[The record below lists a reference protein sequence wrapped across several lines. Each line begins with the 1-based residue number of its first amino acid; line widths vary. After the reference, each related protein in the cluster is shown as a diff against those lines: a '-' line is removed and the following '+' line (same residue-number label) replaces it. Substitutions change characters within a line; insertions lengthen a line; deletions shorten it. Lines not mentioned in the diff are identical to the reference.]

1 MTAPAAHI
9 EEFLGAVSKV
19 FRLSPGDTHHSSLRR
34 SLLRL
39 EEHCILRL
47 ALRASLVRPREL
59 KVIRMS
65 VEVLESLLLTSSQHL
80 NLHVGTLLP

>member
-1 MTAPAAHI
+1 VTAPAAHI

-19 FRLSPGDTHHSSLRR
+19 LRLSLGGTHHSSLRR

-47 ALRASLVRPREL
+47 ALRASLIRPRKL

-65 VEVLESLLLTSSQHL
+65 VEVFESLLTLSQHL
-80 NLHVGTLLP
+80 NLHVGAPLS